1 VTVDTRIED
10 SLLQVLHDA
19 TAIPDLAYAKPPRP
33 LTGGFWAELLAFSL
47 ETPPPGWPSELVARL
62 MPDAGQARKETIIQA
77 AVALSGFATPAV
89 RASGGPDSGLGRAY
103 MVMDRA
109 PGAPLLSGLTGLGA
123 VTSAVGA
130 LRRIPDLL
138 AVSMANLHALD
149 IRQIRDQLS
158 TVSEVPVTMTGMLT
172 ALRETADNYE
182 RADLAAAAQWL
193 LDHPPAP
200 TPEVLCHG
208 DLHPFNLLV
217 GDHRV
222 TVLDWTAAL
231 IAPRTYDVA
240 FTSLLLAEPPLILP
254 RVLRPAAS
262 AIGTGLARRFLAQYH
277 RKAAVTIP
285 GDDVR
290 WHQGVVSLRA
300 LVEAAGWAQQ
310 GILDDR
316 AGHPWLVLGPS
327 FADRLSAL
335 TGSAVGLPPAS

>member
-1 VTVDTRIED
+1 
-10 SLLQVLHDA
+10 LQVLQAA
-19 TAIPDLAYAKPPRP
+19 TAMPELAYAEPPRP

-47 ETPPPGWPSELVARL
+47 ATPPLGWPSELVARL
-62 MPDAGQARKETIIQA
+62 MPDAGQARKETIIQTT
-77 AVALSGFATPAV
+77 VALGGFSTPAV

-123 VTSAVGA
+123 VVSAVGA
-130 LRRIPDLL
+130 LRRLPDLL
-138 AVSMANLHALD
+138 AVSMARLHALD
-149 IRQIRDQLS
+149 IRPIREQLS
-158 TVSEVPVTMTGMLT
+158 SISEVPVTLAGML
-172 ALRETADNYE
+172 AVLQEMAGKYE

-200 TPEVLCHG
+200 APEVLCHG

-217 GDHRV
+217 SDHRV

-231 IAPRTYDVA
+231 MAPRAYDAA

-254 RVLRPAAS
+254 RGLRPVSGAVGA
-262 AIGTGLARRFLAQYH
+262 GLARRFLARYQ
-277 RKAAVTIP
+277 KESGVTIP
-285 GDDVR
+285 SGQVR
-290 WHQGVVSLRA
+290 WHQGAVCLRA

-310 GILDDR
+310 RILDDR
-316 AGHPWLVLGPS
+316 AGHPWLVFGPS

-335 TGSAVGLPPAS
+335 TGSAVDLPRTS